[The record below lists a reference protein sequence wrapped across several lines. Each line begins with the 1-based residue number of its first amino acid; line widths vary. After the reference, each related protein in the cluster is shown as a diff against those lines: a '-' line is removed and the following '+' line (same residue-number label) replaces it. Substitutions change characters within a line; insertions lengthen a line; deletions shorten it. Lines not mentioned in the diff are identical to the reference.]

1 MEKFE
6 KIYDYEDR
14 LVRFAGETALFAE
27 KLPNTYTAN
36 YYKNQLIRS
45 SGSTVLNYGEVQG
58 TVTDKDFIHK
68 MSVVVKE
75 LKESR
80 ACLKVLTYLKLG
92 ENIIDLL
99 PFNKQPSE
107 NIFFRYFP
115 LKNKSV
121 ARLCTDFLKKT
132 IEKIY
137 NSSSHFLK
145 GNKSNEK

>member
-14 LVRFAGETALFAE
+14 LVRFAGETALFSK

-36 YYKNQLIRS
+36 YYKNQLISS

-92 ENIIDLL
+92 NNTMRNKLL
-99 PFNKQPSE
+99 MEIEELIAIGFSKINK
-107 NIFFRYFP
+107 R
-115 LKNKSV
+115 KNK
-121 ARLCTDFLKKT
+121 
-132 IEKIY
+132 
-137 NSSSHFLK
+137 
-145 GNKSNEK
+145 

>member
-14 LVRFAGETALFAE
+14 LVRFAGESAIFSE

-45 SGSTVLNYGEVQG
+45 SGSPVLNYGEAQA

-68 MSVVVKE
+68 MSVAVKE

-80 ACLKVLTYLKLG
+80 GCLKVIAYLKLG
-92 ENIIDLL
+92 NERMRSMLL
-99 PFNKQPSE
+99 SECEELRAIGSSMINK
-107 NIFFRYFP
+107 RRG
-115 LKNKSV
+115 K
-121 ARLCTDFLKKT
+121 
-132 IEKIY
+132 
-137 NSSSHFLK
+137 
-145 GNKSNEK
+145 